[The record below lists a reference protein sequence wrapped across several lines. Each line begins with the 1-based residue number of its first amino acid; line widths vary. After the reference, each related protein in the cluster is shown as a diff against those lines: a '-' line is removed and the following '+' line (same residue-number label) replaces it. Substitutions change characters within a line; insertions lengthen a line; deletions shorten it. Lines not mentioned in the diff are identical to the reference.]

1 MALEEDD
8 LEFLEFIQEYLGD
21 VVIQYETMMDS
32 AREEMRMMINNY
44 NALSISRIGFVAT
57 EMMDI
62 RNTVS
67 SSIQQR
73 ALEINSTTAGCIVDA
88 ISELEYVVAYAG
100 PSFAEVSGQIN
111 FEIIDL
117 GDFYF
122 FPLMDDLHEM
132 VSSYETDLLML
143 IGIYNPVEDIEYM
156 LFNFFIDVLI
166 YDIFFEYFIDDIY
179 IEMVYWNLIMEDVSS
194 DNFPILQSSL
204 DYFRFNA
211 NLIQNTLNDCNPD
224 EIEV

>member
-1 MALEEDD
+1 MKVLALEEDD

-204 DYFRFNA
+204 DYFG
-211 NLIQNTLNDCNPD
+211 LNWH
-224 EIEV
+224 